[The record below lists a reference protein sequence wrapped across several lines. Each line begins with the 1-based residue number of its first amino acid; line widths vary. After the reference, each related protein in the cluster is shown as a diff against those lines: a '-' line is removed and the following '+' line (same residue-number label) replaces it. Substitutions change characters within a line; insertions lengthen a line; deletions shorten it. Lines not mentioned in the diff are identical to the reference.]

1 MTGCLQIVSNPK
13 STLWQLWKALNREEA
28 SCPSRQLQITVVWP
42 SWSNP
47 WQLKSVP
54 KLLESKVTVCRA
66 AIISP
71 HLLTICHYLSS
82 AVLLCLCWL
91 WLATFLGQLHQSE
104 AHTRHTQTD
113 GLHTPHATENNE
125 HTQKHKHKHMSYKEW
140 YITTKRNVH
149 IQKLLKLYTQMPG
162 SLYVMLKAPEKHIE
176 VAHI

>member
-1 MTGCLQIVSNPK
+1 MEALNRGIATPWLVIFKLFPIPNPP
-13 STLWQLWKALNREEA
+13 WQLWKALNREEA

-113 GLHTPHATENNE
+113 GLHTPHAIENNE
-125 HTQKHKHKHMSYKEW
+125 YTITQTQKHAIERMIHTNKKKTQKEIHTFKSY
-140 YITTKRNVH
+140 
-149 IQKLLKLYTQMPG
+149 
-162 SLYVMLKAPEKHIE
+162 
-176 VAHI
+176 